1 MGTRSV
7 GRAIVVVFISL
18 AVGLGILV
26 LSQLDRRPRTTDAVV
41 TANSIQ
47 VAPEVVGRIATL
59 NVKDDAVVHKGD
71 VLFTIERERFEL
83 NLAQARAQVTSLEA
97 QIAVTNRRVSSEATA
112 VEVARAQANAARARL
127 DEATKTLGRLEPLLP
142 DRYVTPQQIDLA
154 RTAQSTARSE
164 LTGA

>member
-1 MGTRSV
+1 MASSRII
-7 GRAIVVVFISL
+7 GRAIVIVSIAIAL
-18 AVGLGILV
+18 GLGVLV
-26 LSQLDRRPRTTDAVV
+26 AYRVDSRPRTTDAVV

-47 VAPEVVGRIATL
+47 IAPEVVGRIATL

-112 VEVARAQANAARARL
+112 VEVARA
-127 DEATKTLGRLEPLLP
+127 
-142 DRYVTPQQIDLA
+142 
-154 RTAQSTARSE
+154 
-164 LTGA
+164 